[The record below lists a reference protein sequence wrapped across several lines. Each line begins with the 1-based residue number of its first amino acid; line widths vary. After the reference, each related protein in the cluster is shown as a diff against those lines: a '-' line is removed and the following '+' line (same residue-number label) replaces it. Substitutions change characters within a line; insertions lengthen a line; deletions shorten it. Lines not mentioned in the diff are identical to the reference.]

1 MWLLLQNLIKK
12 QEVVRWQQ
20 GFERETNGE
29 KVEFAEKLRG
39 RGWVSVFGK
48 TRKRRVLHQSSML
61 CNGLRV
67 ISRLELCP
75 QFIFQLNY
83 ENDVKI
89 WLLKLFLQ
97 K

>member
-1 MWLLLQNLIKK
+1 ML
-12 QEVVRWQQ
+12 
-20 GFERETNGE
+20 REGE
-29 KVEFAEKLRG
+29 
-39 RGWVSVFGK
+39 GK
-48 TRKRRVLHQSSML
+48 DEGDCSISQSSML

-67 ISRLELCP
+67 ISRLQLCL
-75 QFIFQLNY
+75 QFIFELNY

>member
-1 MWLLLQNLIKK
+1 ML
-12 QEVVRWQQ
+12 R
-20 GFERETNGE
+20 ERE
-29 KVEFAEKLRG
+29 
-39 RGWVSVFGK
+39 GK
-48 TRKRRVLHQSSML
+48 EEGNFSIFQSFML

-67 ISRLELCP
+67 IPILQLFL

-89 WLLKLFLQ
+89 WLLNLFLQ

>member
-1 MWLLLQNLIKK
+1 MVLTIFLSLQSTLTKK
-12 QEVVRWQQ
+12 EVKEE
-20 GFERETNGE
+20 GNSSIF
-29 KVEFAEKLRG
+29 
-39 RGWVSVFGK
+39 
-48 TRKRRVLHQSSML
+48 QSSLL

-67 ISRLELCP
+67 ISRLQLCP

-97 K
+97 